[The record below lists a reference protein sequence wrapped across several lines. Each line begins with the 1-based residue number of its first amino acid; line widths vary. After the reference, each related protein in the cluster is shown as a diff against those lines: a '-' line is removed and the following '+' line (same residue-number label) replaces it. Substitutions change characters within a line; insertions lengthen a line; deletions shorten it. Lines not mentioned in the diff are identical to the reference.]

1 MKPKYHPH
9 GEIKRKVTGS
19 EVVLDQNIIWH
30 FHWVTCSHHLTLS
43 WLKKNKLK
51 SREQRVLHPTPWH
64 CQATSRDAALK
75 SCVDWPH
82 GVHKVNLLTWFSA
95 RKQIHT
101 FHNSASRW
109 GFTDE
114 AKSKSRWSH
123 VPVSSLAWF
132 IRACEKIS
140 LPNYL
145 QMLLICSLCCFFR
158 SSWIA
163 QIIGKAAT
171 LWFNVLCLVHLVN
184 HVINSIYYHY
194 CYLFLFNSLS
204 VIFFLRS
211 PLYTDVKCPKVHLDI
226 YKNPSLLLF
235 VCPRLC
241 YH

>member
-1 MKPKYHPH
+1 MTFPLSHCH
-9 GEIKRKVTGS
+9 GDPGPWQSQR
-19 EVVLDQNIIWH
+19 
-30 FHWVTCSHHLTLS
+30 SHHLTLS
-43 WLKKNKLK
+43 WLKK
-51 SREQRVLHPTPWH
+51 SREQRVLHLTPWH

-82 GVHKVNLLTWFSA
+82 GVHKVNLSTWFSA
-95 RKQIHT
+95 RKQTHT

-145 QMLLICSLCCFFR
+145 QMLLICSFCCFFR
-158 SSWIA
+158 SSCIA
-163 QIIGKAAT
+163 QIIGKAAA

-204 VIFFLRS
+204 VIFFKKS
-211 PLYTDVKCPKVHLDI
+211 
-226 YKNPSLLLF
+226 SLHW
-235 VCPRLC
+235 CQMS
-241 YH
+241 